1 MQQELCPEW
10 PTEAARSFALWLRD
24 VAAIN
29 PFFRQDGY
37 PGDCVKDQDERPWPR
52 RGAEE
57 DGAVTLVA
65 PDPAPQPRGV
75 GRARPG
81 RRERSGRGDRGSLG
95 GSPAVIPGLGA
106 AGAYWAA
113 GVGAALALLAVH
125 LMLRRQTV
133 VMTRGALVVTERSL
147 LPARTWREPLSSYR
161 EIRCQV
167 EQRPHRY
174 GRRSWYVVRLWHP
187 EPGKRVELAR
197 ARDAAA
203 IEERARDCARRLGL
217 PLVWEQRPS
226 IIADQTSVPGRI
238 IRSEAGLGTSRAA
251 PELVDP
257 CRRADRHACRP
268 AGAARRCAASRAGG
282 RMAAERPDHRPE
294 GAVPRVRREDFG
306 RL

>member
-1 MQQELCPEW
+1 MADRSCL
-10 PTEAARSFALWLRD
+10 RSFALWLRD

-29 PFFRQDGY
+29 LFFKARRLQVIASRIRMKGHGYDGAC
-37 PGDCVKDQDERPWPR
+37 GRGWGRHSRRSRSGAAATRRWALVLVVASVGWPR
-52 RGAEE
+52 
-57 DGAVTLVA
+57 V
-65 PDPAPQPRGV
+65 
-75 GRARPG
+75 
-81 RRERSGRGDRGSLG
+81 RGSLG

-203 IEERARDCARRLGL
+203 IEEQARDCARRLGL

-226 IIADQTSVPGRI
+226 IIADQTSVPGADHQVRGGV
-238 IRSEAGLGTSRAA
+238 RDESVR
-251 PELVDP
+251 
-257 CRRADRHACRP
+257 RRAGRSLS
-268 AGAARRCAASRAGG
+268 AS
-282 RMAAERPDHRPE
+282 
-294 GAVPRVRREDFG
+294 
-306 RL
+306 

>member
-1 MQQELCPEW
+1 MA
-10 PTEAARSFALWLRD
+10 TT
-24 VAAIN
+24 
-29 PFFRQDGY
+29 GH
-37 PGDCVKDQDERPWPR
+37 
-52 RGAEE
+52 AEE
-57 DGAVTLVA
+57 DGAVTLASLPIRRRSHAALGALVLVVA
-65 PDPAPQPRGV
+65 SLWVAAGI
-75 GRARPG
+75 
-81 RRERSGRGDRGSLG
+81 RGSLG

-174 GRRSWYVVRLWHP
+174 GRRSWYVVRLWHQ

-226 IIADQTSVPGRI
+226 IIADQTSVPGADHQVRG
-238 IRSEAGLGTSRAA
+238 RVRDEVGAA
-251 PELVDP
+251 PG
-257 CRRADRHACRP
+257 
-268 AGAARRCAASRAGG
+268 AGRSLSAS
-282 RMAAERPDHRPE
+282 
-294 GAVPRVRREDFG
+294 
-306 RL
+306 

>member
-1 MQQELCPEW
+1 MAASRLAQEHGYVTLAPL
-10 PTEAARSFALWLRD
+10 PARGRGHAGLGALLLVIASLWL
-24 VAAIN
+24 AAGI
-29 PFFRQDGY
+29 
-37 PGDCVKDQDERPWPR
+37 
-52 RGAEE
+52 RGN
-57 DGAVTLVA
+57 
-65 PDPAPQPRGV
+65 
-75 GRARPG
+75 
-81 RRERSGRGDRGSLG
+81 LG

-125 LMLRRQTV
+125 LMLRRRTV
-133 VMTRGALVVTERSL
+133 VMTRSALVVTERSL

-174 GRRSWYVVRLWHP
+174 GRRSWYFVRLWHP

-226 IIADQTSVPGRI
+226 IIAGQTSVPGADHQVRG
-238 IRSEAGLGTSRAA
+238 RVRDKVGAA
-251 PELVDP
+251 PG
-257 CRRADRHACRP
+257 
-268 AGAARRCAASRAGG
+268 AGRSLSAS
-282 RMAAERPDHRPE
+282 
-294 GAVPRVRREDFG
+294 
-306 RL
+306 